1 MIAAI
6 LRSLA
11 VFGFAGV
18 VLLLMVVVSLAT
30 QEHMRPLRDAVVK
43 WWRNELAW
51 RDLWQDR
58 DEYLPRRDE

>member
-18 VLLLMVVVSLAT
+18 VLLLMVVVSIAT
-30 QEHMRPLRDAVVK
+30 QAHMRPLRDAILG